1 MTTLVLGGAASG
13 KSEYAERL
21 AETASAACGRETPL
35 WYIATMSAPDDESR
49 ARVEKHRDRRAGKG
63 YETAECPDGDALAA
77 FAERLAADAP
87 ASADRRPV
95 LLLDDFGNLVANE
108 LFAPDRVEEAL
119 VHMTDE
125 QVAQRML
132 PLVQQLKKL
141 HRMADTLVLVSN
153 DVFGD
158 GPSDDPGVDN
168 YMRCLAQLDR
178 CVAAFAENVCE
189 VVAGLPDYYKG
200 GDPT

>member
-1 MTTLVLGGAASG
+1 M
-13 KSEYAERL
+13 
-21 AETASAACGRETPL
+21 
-35 WYIATMSAPDDESR
+35 
-49 ARVEKHRDRRAGKG
+49 
-63 YETAECPDGDALAA
+63 
-77 FAERLAADAP
+77 ERLAADAP
-87 ASADRRPV
+87 GSADRRPV

-119 VHMTDE
+119 AHMTDE

-132 PLVQQLKKL
+132 PLVQPLKKL